1 MEWAIDPRSS
11 GVLHVGLVAASVTET
26 TVRGIVATLTA
37 IPRRHSTVCVHVT
50 HPGTAYSTLELAEL
64 VRALSDCFEH
74 CPCLEWSLV
83 GVQRAPALESL
94 ATLWRDAWCTATPRP
109 RRIRLH
115 VDGHHATAMAGLR
128 VLEPYLTGIHVRAK
142 RVAPN
147 LVTMLGTFTMLTAIS
162 LDKMLSSWSRH
173 LLATFLA
180 MLAPMHATR
189 HAMLPHLTALS
200 LCDNSF
206 DSTDVI
212 AIASTVRYH
221 RTLTDLSLAYSLP
234 PMTVEM
240 GAWLVAGLFQSP
252 YSRLQ
257 SLNVSGMRIGLVEA
271 HAMANSNHLVRR
283 CTADNDCAAEP
294 VPPGLYA
301 ISATVTRRED
311 DGWHVSPGMSVVEV
325 ITSNA
330 AQVAVSVPT
339 QGGMAWIDRALL
351 VHRHDVEGSGGLMAL
366 VMDDLVSADP
376 VLVQCPAL
384 RELDIKAC
392 RLADASPF
400 VQTWCSPPQ
409 SRLVRLNLSKNPVGA
424 VGAAAIF
431 RALRW
436 TNLQALDMSNCHMG
450 ESTLAALDHA
460 LQNNAQ
466 LQEIVLDATEA
477 VDQLA
482 KAHHGRPLHTLP
494 LPADVK
500 AAFCQA
506 LFRMHQRAALD
517 PSIVR
522 AIFQMAAPVVH
533 RRIVPTPSHDRHQSN
548 LYRRVGWQVMCYDGC
563 APALSTTM

>member
-11 GVLHVGLVAASVTET
+11 GVLHVALVAASVTET
-26 TVRGIVATLTA
+26 TVRGIVASLTA

-83 GVQRAPALESL
+83 GVQSAPALESL

-115 VDGHHATAMAGLR
+115 VDGHHATAMAGLH

-376 VLVQCPAL
+376 VLVHVLACVPARHRLERLRTRRYTLTTDELREVLVQCPAL

-460 LQNNAQ
+460 LQVQ
-466 LQEIVLDATEA
+466 
-477 VDQLA
+477 
-482 KAHHGRPLHTLP
+482 HPRPH
-494 LPADVK
+494 
-500 AAFCQA
+500 
-506 LFRMHQRAALD
+506 
-517 PSIVR
+517 
-522 AIFQMAAPVVH
+522 
-533 RRIVPTPSHDRHQSN
+533 
-548 LYRRVGWQVMCYDGC
+548 
-563 APALSTTM
+563 

>member
-1 MEWAIDPRSS
+1 
-11 GVLHVGLVAASVTET
+11 
-26 TVRGIVATLTA
+26 
-37 IPRRHSTVCVHVT
+37 
-50 HPGTAYSTLELAEL
+50 
-64 VRALSDCFEH
+64 
-74 CPCLEWSLV
+74 
-83 GVQRAPALESL
+83 
-94 ATLWRDAWCTATPRP
+94 
-109 RRIRLH
+109 
-115 VDGHHATAMAGLR
+115 
-128 VLEPYLTGIHVRAK
+128 
-142 RVAPN
+142 
-147 LVTMLGTFTMLTAIS
+147 

-180 MLAPMHATR
+180 MLAPMHTTSQR

-271 HAMANSNHLVRR
+271 HAMANSNHLV
-283 CTADNDCAAEP
+283 
-294 VPPGLYA
+294 
-301 ISATVTRRED
+301 
-311 DGWHVSPGMSVVEV
+311 
-325 ITSNA
+325 
-330 AQVAVSVPT
+330 
-339 QGGMAWIDRALL
+339 
-351 VHRHDVEGSGGLMAL
+351 
-366 VMDDLVSADP
+366 
-376 VLVQCPAL
+376 LVQCPAL

-400 VQTWCSPPQ
+400 VQTWCFPPQ
-409 SRLVRLNLSKNPVGA
+409 SRLMRLNLSKNPVGA
-424 VGAAAIF
+424 VGAAGIF

-466 LQEIVLDATEA
+466 LQEIVLDATDA

-500 AAFCQA
+500 AAFCHA
-506 LFRMHQRAALD
+506 LFRIMHQRAALD

-522 AIFQMAAPVVH
+522 AIFQWAAPVVH

-548 LYRRVGWQVMCYDGC
+548 LYRRVGWQVMCYEGLC
-563 APALSTTM
+563 PSTLYHDVT